1 MTVHWGTVTGFSF
14 TAWPI
19 FGIDGAFVVTQT
31 PDEDGKTADTGKGV
45 VGRIMP
51 GWGMPPLARLFSSL
65 AVLGWA
71 NILTSLLF
79 CGLLECL
86 SISLYTRLS
95 RSMKSTLLFDLFVIV
110 DLRKVLDDN
119 SELHCSVVGWVA

>member
-1 MTVHWGTVTGFSF
+1 MTVHWGTVTGLSF
-14 TAWPI
+14 TACPI

-31 PDEDGKTADTGKGV
+31 PDEDGNTAETGRGMF
-45 VGRIMP
+45 GRIKP
-51 GWGMPPLARLFSSL
+51 GWGILPLARLFKSL

-86 SISLYTRLS
+86 SISIQLVLYF
-95 RSMKSTLLFDLFVIV
+95 M
-110 DLRKVLDDN
+110 
-119 SELHCSVVGWVA
+119 